1 MDNLK
6 FFYKGVKIDSRT
18 EEYIE
23 KRLEPLHKLANKIL
37 NTEVEIDMDKK
48 GKFRVEIMVKT
59 PYNLYRAEETT
70 ESIEGSADIA
80 VNELKIQIKKDKDKR
95 RTLILRGGMSIKKK
109 ASIDENARF

>member
-1 MDNLK
+1 MKL
-6 FFYKGVKIDSRT
+6 FSKGVKIDNRT
-18 EEYIE
+18 KEYIE
-23 KRLEPLHKLANKIL
+23 KRLEPLNKLVDNIL

-59 PYNLYRAEETT
+59 SYNLYRSEETT

-95 RTLILRGGMSIKKK
+95 RTLIRRGGMSIKKK
-109 ASIDENARF
+109 ASIDKNARF